1 MLFKIFFAIGI
12 VLQAFI
18 DLFDEAE
25 SAVIM
30 GLSVDFDHF
39 DELMDMSE
47 EDDLSE

>member
-1 MLFKIFFAIGI
+1 MLFKIFFAFGI

-39 DELMDMSE
+39 EELMDIPE
-47 EDDLSE
+47 GDDLIE